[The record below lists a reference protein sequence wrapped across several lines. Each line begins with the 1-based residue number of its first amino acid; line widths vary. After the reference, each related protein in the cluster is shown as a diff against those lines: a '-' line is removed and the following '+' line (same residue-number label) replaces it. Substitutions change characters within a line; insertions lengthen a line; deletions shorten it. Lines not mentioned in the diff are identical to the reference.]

1 MCMESLKMMKQSL
14 IACAQGQMNNLAEVD
29 AKELGEVIDM
39 IKDLEEA
46 MYYCTITEAMEKK
59 DKEESGVKEY
69 HYFTQPRYNERDM
82 DKDNGRMYYTSP
94 MYYGGNGSSS
104 SSGSGSSGRGGGSSS
119 SGSGG
124 RYYTDQEDYMMRDPR
139 EGRSHQTRKTYMESK
154 QMHRDKASQL
164 KELEKY
170 MQELTQDMVEMI
182 EDASPEEKQYL
193 EKRVSALASKI
204 GQVK

>member
-1 MCMESLKMMKQSL
+1 MCMDSLKMMKQSL
-14 IACAQGQMNNLAEVD
+14 MACAQSQMGNLENVD

-59 DKEESGVKEY
+59 SEEEPIREY
-69 HYFTQPRYNERDM
+69 HYYTQSRYDERDM
-82 DKDNGRMYYTSP
+82 DREWGRMYYGGRGNNSTSSS
-94 MYYGGNGSSS
+94 GNGSS
-104 SSGSGSSGRGGGSSS
+104 GGRN
-119 SGSGG
+119 GG
-124 RYYTDQEDYMMRDPR
+124 RYYTEPDSMMYDPK
-139 EGRSHQTRKTYMESK
+139 EGRSHQTRKSYMESK
-154 QMHRDKASQL
+154 EMHKDKASQL

-182 EDASPEEKQYL
+182 EDASPEERQYL

>member
-1 MCMESLKMMKQSL
+1 MCANQYEIMKQSL
-14 IACAQGQMNNLAEVD
+14 MSCVQSQISNLKDVD
-29 AKELGEVIDM
+29 AKELGEAIDM
-39 IKDLEEA
+39 LKDIEEA
-46 MYYCTITEAMEKK
+46 MYYCTITEAMKN
-59 DKEESGVKEY
+59 KEDESVKEY
-69 HYFTQPRYNERDM
+69 YYYLQPRYNERERDM
-82 DKDNGRMYYTSP
+82 DREWGRMYY
-94 MYYGGNGSSS
+94 GGSRSDSSS
-104 SSGSGSSGRGGGSSS
+104 SYGRNNNNDSNRSGN
-119 SGSGG
+119 GG
-124 RYYTDQEDYMMRDPR
+124 RYDIEPDQMMRDPR

-154 QMHRDKASQL
+154 EMHRDKASQL